1 VHILGDFSSSGTQVV
16 SGRKKI
22 TRVIYYQGNFLS
34 VVYGEDIHFVFQYF
48 QIFSDGKCLA
58 VM

>member
-1 VHILGDFSSSGTQVV
+1 VHILGEFSSSGTQVV

-22 TRVIYYQGNFLS
+22 TRVIYYRGNFLS
-34 VVYGEDIHFVFQYF
+34 VVDGEDIHFVFQYF
-48 QIFSDGKCLA
+48 QILSDVKCLA